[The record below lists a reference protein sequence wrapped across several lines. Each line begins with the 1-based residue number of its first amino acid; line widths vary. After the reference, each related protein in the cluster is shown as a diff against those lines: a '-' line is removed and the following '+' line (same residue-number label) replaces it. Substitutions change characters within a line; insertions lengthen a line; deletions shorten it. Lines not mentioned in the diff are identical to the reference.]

1 MKIHSFNKK
10 FHNDDG
16 AAIVETAFVL
26 PILIMLVAL
35 IFEMGMYIL
44 LHSKLTRMAGVIT
57 DAITR
62 QNLTQSALIGL
73 MNTADN
79 ITNPF
84 NFSLNGKMVVSQV
97 HNKKQSTKASD
108 MVIGWQQSKNSG
120 VSLIG
125 SVGTSPQNLPGDI
138 TVIQDQSIVVT
149 EVFYQYSPLIF
160 KNYLPIKSIYKT
172 AVFVPRSGDMNDLLA
187 G

>member
-1 MKIHSFNKK
+1 MKHFSLTKK
-10 FHNDDG
+10 FGTDDG
-16 AAIVETAFVL
+16 AAIVETAVVL
-26 PILIMLVAL
+26 PVLIMLIAL
-35 IFEMGMYIL
+35 VFETGMYIL

-62 QNLTQSALIGL
+62 QNLTRPALLGL

-79 ITNPF
+79 ITDPF
-84 NFSLNGKMVVSQV
+84 NFSRNGKMVVSQI
-97 HNKKQSTKASD
+97 NNSKQSTRTTD
-108 MVIGWQQSKNSG
+108 MVIGWQQSKNGG
-120 VSLIG
+120 VSLLG
-125 SVGTSPQNLPGDI
+125 SVGAYPQNLPGGI

-160 KNYLPIKSIYKT
+160 RNYLPLRSIYKT
-172 AVFVPRSGDMNDLLA
+172 AVFVPRSGDMNALLA

>member
-10 FHNDDG
+10 LHNDDG

-97 HNKKQSTKASD
+97 YNKKQSTKASD

-125 SVGTSPQNLPGDI
+125 SVGASPQNLPGNI

-172 AVFVPRSGDMNDLLA
+172 AVFVPRSGDMNGLLA